1 SAHLL
6 GRQRDGRRA
15 EAFRNAQHSHDL
27 VALPGRQPLQLRGLD
42 VGDDPFR
49 VQRRGEP
56 PPRAHEPLGELSRA
70 YAYQDALAG
79 LPDIANALVF
89 AIVAHLLLD
98 ALCGAAQRQLAERDE
113 IALAEEVLDRR
124 ARLLRHVDLALVQAL
139 DQLVGREVYQ
149 LHLV

>member
-1 SAHLL
+1 
-6 GRQRDGRRA
+6 
-15 EAFRNAQHSHDL
+15 
-27 VALPGRQPLQLRGLD
+27 
-42 VGDDPFR
+42 
-49 VQRRGEP
+49 P

-70 YAYQDALAG
+70 YAYQDALSG

-149 LHLV
+149 LHLIGPVEYRVGHSLLDADAGDAPDDVVQALQVLYVERGVHRDARVEQLLDVVPAL